1 MPVNSANY
9 TIAHWKTR
17 SYVLI
22 ILDREGD
29 TEKQQRSYIIW
40 SSEWRDSSA
49 HIMTSEILLSMGVWG
64 TCKRSRRLKILAR
77 LQRRLTASDFKN
89 VLEKREREREKMR
102 KGWWRRE
109 ARKPLTVQRHRCRGL
124 QRKLC
129 PDMKIH
135 NPNSNE
141 RERETGWKW
150 KRVAVFL
157 SALSFLT
164 RMRSLAGGETVVS
177 DNCLNKTKYSERRRL
192 CNINSRPFSFTLKT
206 FIKNI

>member
-1 MPVNSANY
+1 MKLWMERFECPY
-9 TIAHWKTR
+9 HD
-17 SYVLI
+17 L
-22 ILDREGD
+22 
-29 TEKQQRSYIIW
+29 
-40 SSEWRDSSA
+40 RDFCVFF
-49 HIMTSEILLSMGVWG
+49 LSMGVWG
-64 TCKRSRRLKILAR
+64 ICKRSRHLKILAR

-141 RERETGWKW
+141 RERERQGEN
-150 KRVAVFL
+150 KRESL
-157 SALSFLT
+157 SSSLHCLFWQECEASREEKLSCQII
-164 RMRSLAGGETVVS
+164 VW
-177 DNCLNKTKYSERRRL
+177 TKQ
-192 CNINSRPFSFTLKT
+192 NIQKEDSTTLV
-206 FIKNI
+206 